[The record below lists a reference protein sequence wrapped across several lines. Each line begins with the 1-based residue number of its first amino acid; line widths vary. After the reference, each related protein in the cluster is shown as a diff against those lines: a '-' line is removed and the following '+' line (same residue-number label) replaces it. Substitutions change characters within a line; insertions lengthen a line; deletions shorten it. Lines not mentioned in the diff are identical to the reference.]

1 MAQQPLA
8 GPGRPTEAGKGND
21 VTFSVLR
28 GNDPDYRTARV
39 ARDRDSPDILER
51 INHKKDGKEHDKQEH
66 GSYEKLSQ
74 QPGPVSHLCVLSL
87 PLRLHPFL
95 LPHLRETLTLV
106 T

>member
-1 MAQQPLA
+1 MSPVTSEALKQRVGGGLS
-8 GPGRPTEAGKGND
+8 GPFYPSNQ
-21 VTFSVLR
+21 
-28 GNDPDYRTARV
+28 
-39 ARDRDSPDILER
+39 
-51 INHKKDGKEHDKQEH
+51 KKDGKEHDKQEH

-74 QPGPVSHLCVLSL
+74 QPGPLSHLCVLFL